1 MLSQWHPRVQRET
14 VAGST
19 TWFDR
24 FVLYLVVVAAA
35 FAITTWLLS
44 GMSVSGGF
52 FEYLWIALIF
62 GLVNAILGTILR
74 ILTFPLTVV
83 TLGLFSIIVDALLL
97 NITDRLTSHL
107 TIDYFFWTTI
117 WAAIILSIVTVIL
130 DLIVGSFLKEPA

>member
-1 MLSQWHPRVQRET
+1 MVR
-14 VAGST
+14 A
-19 TWFDR
+19 

-130 DLIVGSFLKEPA
+130 DMIVGSFLKEPA

>member
-1 MLSQWHPRVQRET
+1 MVR
-14 VAGST
+14 A
-19 TWFDR
+19 

-107 TIDYFFWTTI
+107 TIDCFFWTTI
-117 WAAIILSIVTVIL
+117 WAAIILTIVTVIL
-130 DLIVGSFLKEPA
+130 DMIVGSFLKEPV